1 MKGTKWINQ
10 IEWLF
15 MIYLVSLVFFQRFYT
30 QDSMFFWMLLAY
42 IDFLYLLVMRP
53 MTLFMNLLKPQ
64 GKDQDAYKRI
74 RVYMGGVFAGII
86 VLAFTNLWLAILLMV
101 NDLVISV
108 VAQLL
113 DQRRYKQKSK

>member
-30 QDSMFFWMLLAY
+30 QDSVFFWMLLAY

-64 GKDQDAYKRI
+64 GKDKDAYKRI
-74 RVYMGGVFAGII
+74 RVYMGGVFAGIL
-86 VLAFTNLWLAILLMV
+86 VLAFTDLWLAILLMV

-108 VAQLL
+108 VAQML